1 MMRTLGQKRAAF
13 ALQEVLHSKC
23 GNPKEFKTFCA
34 GAPAV
39 ILQNGFGQA
48 VAFWYSKSKG
58 KEFDKHQVLLD
69 MIMKWLCL
77 RNGDVKNDFIQP
89 YRSIKELVMALSS
102 MSQQEYLAVQG
113 ETLALL
119 EWVKRYANA
128 FLTGEEKK

>member
-13 ALQEVLHSKC
+13 ALKQVMENKC
-23 GNPKEFKTFCA
+23 NKPKEFKTFCA

-48 VAFWYSKSKG
+48 LAFWYSKGKG
-58 KEFDKHQVLLD
+58 SQTDKHQVLLD
-69 MIMKWLCL
+69 IIMKWLCCKD
-77 RNGDVKNDFIQP
+77 GDVKNEFVQHC
-89 YRSIKELVMALSS
+89 RTTREMVTALSD
-102 MSQQEYLAVQG
+102 MNQQDYLAAQG

-128 FLTGEEKK
+128 LLKGDEK

>member
-13 ALQEVLHSKC
+13 ALEAVLSNTC
-23 GNPKEFKTFCA
+23 NNPKEFKAFCA

-48 VAFWYSKSKG
+48 LAFWYSKGKG
-58 KEFDKHQVLLD
+58 STGDKHQVLLD
-69 MIMKWLCL
+69 IIMKWLCL
-77 RNGDVKNDFIQP
+77 ESGDVKNDFITPCQ
-89 YRSIKELVMALSS
+89 STLELVKKLSQ
-102 MSQQEYLAVQG
+102 MSQQNYLMAQS

-128 FLTGEEKK
+128 FVKGN

>member
-13 ALQEVLHSKC
+13 ALEEILHNNYNK
-23 GNPKEFKTFCA
+23 PTEFKTFCA

-48 VAFWYSKSKG
+48 LAFWYSKG
-58 KEFDKHQVLLD
+58 KDNRTDKHQVLLD
-69 MIMKWLCL
+69 IIMKWLCFKD
-77 RNGDVKNDFIQP
+77 GDVKNEFIQP
-89 YRSIKELVMALSS
+89 CKNTKEMVTALSS
-102 MSQQEYLAVQG
+102 MPQQKYLAAQG

-128 FLTGEEKK
+128 LLEGA